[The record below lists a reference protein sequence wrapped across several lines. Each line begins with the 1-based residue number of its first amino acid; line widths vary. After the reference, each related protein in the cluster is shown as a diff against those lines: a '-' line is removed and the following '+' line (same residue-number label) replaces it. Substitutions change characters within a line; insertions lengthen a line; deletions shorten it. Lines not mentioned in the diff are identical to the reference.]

1 MKLYMLA
8 LELSSTMLLLRKF
21 MLGKYMPT
29 HNSTRQNAQ
38 KSKYS
43 WDGIIT
49 ADSSDTLANVM
60 AALRMNDALAT
71 SCELLAMLNS
81 TDPAIIQH
89 MKQAKM
95 MPNGVSSV
103 TPETWR
109 ALTSAADQKNT
120 KRYIMDSNNDE
131 AIVRA
136 KMRLSSVAFGQSP
149 FTRRFI

>member
-1 MKLYMLA
+1 MLA
-8 LELSSTMLLLRKF
+8 LELSSTMLLLRKL

-29 HNSTRQNAQ
+29 HSSTKQNAQ
-38 KSKYS
+38 NTKCSC
-43 WDGIIT
+43 DGTTT
-49 ADSSDTLANVM
+49 ADRSETLANRM
-60 AALRMNDALAT
+60 APLRTKDALAT
-71 SCELLAMLNS
+71 SCELLAMSNS

-95 MPNGVSSV
+95 MPNGGSSV

-131 AIVRA
+131 AIVRP
-136 KMRLSSVAFGQSP
+136 KMRLSSVAVGQSP
-149 FTRRFI
+149 FTRCFI